1 MFYNKC
7 LKHSVDLDREDDEDT
22 ETLDDSSSSP
32 SSTHRNYPLTCSVL
46 YSYQVHTLCGLAC
59 HSPGFQGSVHTFVM
73 SFPVLYF
80 HRHPSL
86 MSSPSRNRKYWSLLM
101 METWR
106 TGLRYTHTNSIYSQ
120 IFELF
125 NTYDPLPFPKIKRHI
140 FLCIHS
146 KCSYIQIHLYCVR
159 KNIIY
164 LIIHKI
170 VINIIQYLSKFGC
183 Q

>member
-1 MFYNKC
+1 MFYKKC

-46 YSYQVHTLCGLAC
+46 YSYQVHTQCGLAC
-59 HSPGFQGSVHTFVM
+59 HSPGFQGSIHAFVM

-106 TGLRYTHTNSIYSQ
+106 TGLRYTHVTRLHQ
-120 IFELF
+120 G
-125 NTYDPLPFPKIKRHI
+125 
-140 FLCIHS
+140 FLNLLIHMIPS
-146 KCSYIQIHLYCVR
+146 PCPSLK
-159 KNIIY
+159 
-164 LIIHKI
+164 
-170 VINIIQYLSKFGC
+170 
-183 Q
+183 